1 VGGDPGRFSIPVERF
16 HAANLER
23 ARRFPLNMLS
33 TATHDTKR
41 SGDVRARIGAISTM
55 AERWAEVVRE
65 WFSVN
70 EPLRSGGAPDPVEEY
85 FIYQTLAGAWPIE
98 AERMDAY
105 LEKAMRE
112 AKRNTNW
119 IEPNEAHEEAVKGFC
134 RALYEHRPFLD
145 SFEPFVEELAAVGE
159 RAALGQLA
167 LKLTAPG
174 VPDIY
179 NGDELW
185 NRSLVD
191 PDNRRP
197 VDWQRRRELLDD
209 LRGRAEPNPETR
221 KLWLTWR
228 LLSLRAG
235 RPEPFTGT
243 YEPVEAG
250 EDVCAFVRGGELLVA
265 VSLRGENSFEP
276 PPGDWRTELDYA
288 GIVVLIRG
296 GR

>member
-1 VGGDPGRFSIPVERF
+1 
-16 HAANLER
+16 
-23 ARRFPLNMLS
+23 MLS

-55 AERWAEVVRE
+55 AGRWAEVVRE

-134 RALYEHRPFLD
+134 RSLYEHRPFLD
-145 SFEPFVEELAAVGE
+145 SFEPFAEELAAVGE

-167 LKLTAPG
+167 LKLTVPG

-197 VDWQRRRELLDD
+197 VDWQRRRELLDE

-235 RPEPFTGT
+235 RPELFTGT

-288 GIVVLIRG
+288 GIVVHIRG